1 MPHQCVRC
9 NTFYDDGSDAI
20 IKGCTCGAKLF
31 FYVKKEKYDRLK
43 AQQETP
49 VVDLTPEAKHELEED
64 VYEMIGHT
72 PDEPVVLDLEAIK
85 VMAPGKYEL
94 DIVHLFKG
102 DPLIF
107 KLADGKYV
115 IDVPETFERLRKKK

>member
-9 NTFYDDGSDAI
+9 NTFHPDGSDAI
-20 IKGCTCGAKLF
+20 LKGCSCGAKLF
-31 FYVKKEKYDRLK
+31 FYVKKEKYERLK
-43 AQQETP
+43 AEQEKETIT
-49 VVDLTPEAKHELEED
+49 LTTEAKQELETD

-72 PDEPVVLDLEAIK
+72 PDEPVVLDMEA
-85 VMAPGKYEL
+85 VRVLNPGKYEL
-94 DIVHLFKG
+94 DIVHLIKG

-115 IDVPETFERLRKKK
+115 IDVPETFERLRKK

>member
-9 NTFYDDGSDAI
+9 NTFHPDGSDAI
-20 IKGCTCGAKLF
+20 LKGCTCVAKLF
-31 FYVKKEKYDRLK
+31 FYVKKEKYERLK
-43 AQQETP
+43 AEQEKDTIT
-49 VVDLTPEAKHELEED
+49 LTTEAKQELETD

-72 PDEPVVLDLEAIK
+72 PDEPVVLDMEA
-85 VMAPGKYEL
+85 VRVLNPGKYEL
-94 DIVHLFKG
+94 DIVHLIKG

-115 IDVPETFERLRKKK
+115 IDVPETFERLRKK

>member
-9 NTFYDDGSDAI
+9 NTFHPDGSDAI
-20 IKGCTCGAKLF
+20 LKGCTCGAKLF
-31 FYVKKEKYDRLK
+31 FYVKKEKYERLK
-43 AQQETP
+43 AEQEKDTIT
-49 VVDLTPEAKHELEED
+49 LTTEAKQELETD

-72 PDEPVVLDLEAIK
+72 PDEPVVLDMEA
-85 VMAPGKYEL
+85 VRVLNPGKYEL
-94 DIVHLFKG
+94 DIVHLIKG

-115 IDVPETFERLRKKK
+115 IDVPETFERLRKK